1 MLAIGPNV
9 LRNCSL
15 MYYLSHLQ
23 MRLQDQLS
31 FHNIYGT
38 NVTLSVMVIHSE
50 SYNQYTQI

>member
-50 SYNQYTQI
+50 SYNQYTQM